1 MFSSSDII
9 IFDSIAIDADIKC
22 EFILTFILVFTLF
35 RRSLRQK
42 NLRAKFRRRT
52 RFLCVLHFH
61 DERERGEFKLV
72 QNQNDSSS
80 SFSRGGI
87 GELDSPEMTT
97 MMQSIVHR

>member
-42 NLRAKFRRRT
+42 NLRAKFCRRT

-61 DERERGEFKLV
+61 DEREGSLNWSKTKMTQAVHFLV
-72 QNQNDSSS
+72 V
-80 SFSRGGI
+80 
-87 GELDSPEMTT
+87 ELVNLTPPK
-97 MMQSIVHR
+97 